1 MFLSLNYLPEAAG
14 REVKSMNDLIVKS
27 VDVLGGLVTAVKDEK
42 DTIWVGI
49 NYFCQGLDMN
59 KAQRDYQV
67 EKINAD
73 KALNKGSRKFP
84 AGVFDESHEM
94 YALRLDFIPMW
105 LAKITITK
113 KMEKDHPDLA
123 DKLLEYQLRAKDIL
137 AAAFL
142 PKQEN
147 TGDVQGQI
155 KLLAQGTT
163 QLYQRVESVEE
174 RIKGLEETMNLDHGQ
189 QRKLANAVSRTVISV
204 LGGKESNAYKAIGR
218 KVFCECNGNLKDYFK
233 VNSRDDVPRKR
244 YEEALSYAEKW
255 KPCMNTQMLIEQYN
269 AQQSLNLKGG
279 ATNE

>member
-1 MFLSLNYLPEAAG
+1 
-14 REVKSMNDLIVKS
+14 MNDLVVKS

-113 KMEKDHPDLA
+113 KMEQDHPELA
-123 DKLLEYQLRAKDIL
+123 DKLLEYQLKAKDIL

-147 TGDVQGQI
+147 TGDMQGQI
-155 KLLAQGTT
+155 KLLAQGNVE
-163 QLYQRVESVEE
+163 LNQRVDDIQAEV
-174 RIKGLEETMNLDHGQ
+174 
-189 QRKLANAVSRTVISV
+189 
-204 LGGKESNAYKAIGR
+204 KA
-218 KVFCECNGNLKDYFK
+218 LKDDMPVFLK
-233 VNSRDDVPRKR
+233 DTKDI
-244 YEEALSYAEKW
+244 
-255 KPCMNTQMLIEQYN
+255 QN
-269 AQQSLNLKGG
+269 AHDKKISKS
-279 ATNE
+279 A